1 MDERSRKRFDDLLEE
16 VLQQMP
22 PMVHELIDRVPIHV
36 EDYPSREVMDRMGI
50 RYREQ
55 LCGLYT
61 GIPIGEKSIWHAV
74 TMPDVVTIYREG
86 ILAAAS
92 DPSGRIRRG
101 RLRREIRIT
110 LLHEL
115 GHHHGLDEDEL
126 RRLGYG

>member
-1 MDERSRKRFDDLLEE
+1 
-16 VLQQMP
+16 
-22 PMVHELIDRVPIHV
+22 MVHELIERVPIHV
-36 EDYPSREVMDRMGI
+36 EDYPSRQVMDQMGI
-50 RYREQ
+50 RYREG

-61 GIPIGEKSIWHAV
+61 GVPIGEKSVWHSV
-74 TMPDVVTIYREG
+74 EMPDVVTIYRGG

-101 RLRREIRIT
+101 RLRREIRKT
-110 LLHEL
+110 VLHEL